1 MRVHP
6 IAPILA
12 GTPHRG
18 PMLLLDRLCGLVPG
32 RYGRAVKA
40 LTANEPHQGGG
51 EGTGGLPPSLLV
63 DALGQLAITVLSAGS
78 QSRPRLWFLSALEG
92 VSWDAL
98 PRAGDLVE
106 MEADVLR
113 TWRGTSRVRV
123 TASVKGTVRLRGVM
137 VLTAGPEGASPEGGG
152 HEPATREEIAA

>member
-1 MRVHP
+1 MSVHP

-18 PMLLLDRLCGLVPG
+18 PMLLLDRLSSLVPG

-40 LTANEPHQGGG
+40 LAANESHQGGS
-51 EGTGGLPPSLLV
+51 EGSGGLPPSLLV

-113 TWRGTSRVRV
+113 TWRGTSRVGV
-123 TASVKGTVRLRGVM
+123 TASVKGRACLRGVM

-152 HEPATREEIAA
+152 RGAKAEEVAA